1 MLVEVAQ
8 IVENIHEGPHTD
20 VVIRVL
26 HPFYDL
32 VCQQGELG
40 VHSFVFLQKVA
51 DMVHLR

>member
-8 IVENIHEGPHTD
+8 IVENVHEGTHTN
-20 VVIRVL
+20 VVIRIL
-26 HPFYDL
+26 HPFDDL

-40 VHSFVFLQKVA
+40 VHSFVFLQNVA